1 MINNYLSNGGF
12 DVTIPRLPNV
22 EFFVQK
28 IVLPS
33 IDAQPVERATPL
45 SAVFNVSD
53 RLRYSD
59 FDLTFIVDENM
70 SNYLEVFNWMQG
82 INSPESLDQ
91 YAALEN
97 SDDGITSD
105 ITILVLN
112 SHKNPNLRITFLNAF
127 PVGLT
132 SIDLNLANQDITYS
146 EASATFRYDRFKIE
160 KL

>member
-59 FDLTFIVDENM
+59 FDLTFVVDENM
-70 SNYLEVFNWMQG
+70 SNYIEVFNWMES
-82 INSPESLDQ
+82 INSPETLDQ
-91 YAALEN
+91 YAALESSN
-97 SDDGITSD
+97 NGISSD
-105 ITILVLN
+105 ITILILN
-112 SHKNPNLRITFLNAF
+112 SHKNPNLRVTFLNAF
-127 PVGLT
+127 PISLT
-132 SIDLNLANQDITYS
+132 SVDFNLANQDVTYS
-146 EASATFRYDRFKIE
+146 EASVTFRYDRFTIE
-160 KL
+160 RV